1 MYTETKKIKRP
12 CFKHGRWW
20 GLTLKVIFKPPNTH
34 PHSHTQM
41 DSYTHQRGKV
51 YFMINKIT
59 ILIKYTDY
67 GSSNAVVLRHFRLVL
82 RTAQY
87 LFDCNCPYYTISYQI
102 RLIHQDLVFQVD
114 ACEWSPSLF
123 FKLCKFNSYEF
134 SCACKSLTTNQIPPM
149 HLKL

>member
-1 MYTETKKIKRP
+1 
-12 CFKHGRWW
+12 
-20 GLTLKVIFKPPNTH
+20 
-34 PHSHTQM
+34 
-41 DSYTHQRGKV
+41 
-51 YFMINKIT
+51 MINKIT

-67 GSSNAVVLRHFRLVL
+67 GSSNAVVLRHVRLVL
-82 RTAQY
+82 RTTQY